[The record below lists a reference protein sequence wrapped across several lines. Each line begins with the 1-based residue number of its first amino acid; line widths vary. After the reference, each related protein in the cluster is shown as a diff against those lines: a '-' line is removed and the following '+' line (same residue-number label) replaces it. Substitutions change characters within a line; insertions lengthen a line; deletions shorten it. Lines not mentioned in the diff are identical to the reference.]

1 MIIKPIV
8 RMVLRIASFVLYG
21 LTILSAYCGHINP
34 AITAIPAVM
43 VMMMPYLAILTA
55 LAAVAWLVS
64 GKWITGALGI
74 GSLIAASAPILSAVP
89 LKLPNNPTD
98 GKTEFSVLSWNCLHG
113 WDQKLMTG
121 RSDRPE
127 NQLYNESLEFM
138 LNSGADIICLQE
150 MEQWEESEVPRLTQD
165 FKEKFAVLY
174 RYESHEVGKDT
185 RVFSKYPV
193 HNLPARQLAE
203 RNGVKLPDDWR
214 MLLKYYSFYRVN
226 IDGRRLLLVNMHLF
240 SPGLSDKERE
250 VITDIRGTETVK
262 ASAREFKNSI
272 LGKMRNAFSVQARQ
286 LELLC
291 EILKDYKDP
300 IVVCGDMNN
309 VPESYT
315 WRVMTRNG
323 FKDAYSEVG
332 FGHLITYNKH
342 LFWLHLD
349 QIMYRGALRPLKVTK
364 DRIKTS
370 DHFPLMA
377 SFEFE

>member
-21 LTILSAYCGHINP
+21 LTILSAYSGHVNP
-34 AITAIPAVM
+34 AITAIPAVL
-43 VMMMPYLAILTA
+43 VIMMPYLVILTA
-55 LAAVAWLVS
+55 LTAVAWLVC
-64 GKWITGALGI
+64 GKWITGALGV
-74 GSLIAASAPILSAVP
+74 GSLILASAPISSAVP
-89 LKLPNNPTD
+89 LKLSNNPTD

-113 WDQKLMTG
+113 WDQNLMTG
-121 RSDRPE
+121 RSDRPQ

-150 MEQWEESEVPRLTQD
+150 MEQWEESEVPRLTQN

-214 MLLKYYSFYRVN
+214 SLLRYYSFYRVN
-226 IDGRRLLLVNMHLF
+226 IDGRRLLLVNMHLL
-240 SPGLSDKERE
+240 SPGLNDKERE
-250 VITDIRGTETVK
+250 VITDIRGTATAK

-272 LGKMRNAFSVQARQ
+272 LSKMRDAFSVQARQ

-332 FGHLITYNKH
+332 LGPLITYNKH

-349 QIMYRGALRPLKVTK
+349 QIMYRGALRPLNVKK

-377 SFEFE
+377 TFEFE